1 MKTQRSQTIAASR
14 QSGFT
19 TPIHLILAT
28 TAAFWM
34 GGCTAPRPVQ
44 MSEHADGEA
53 DGPNRASVRMK
64 RQPRDAVTQLPWLV
78 HGGDILTH
86 NN

>member
-1 MKTQRSQTIAASR
+1 MKTQRSQPMAASR

-34 GGCTAPRPVQ
+34 EGCTAPRPVQ

-53 DGPNRASVRMK
+53 DDLPASAVVVYLDPRQKDRAVPHVRG
-64 RQPRDAVTQLPWLV
+64 WS
-78 HGGDILTH
+78 
-86 NN
+86 